1 MSPSSVQIWVSNII
15 LQQKELGLF
24 GDMADSRYGKGMVQ
38 DEPGTFIM
46 LKNGLKQTNKSFF
59 VIHNGPKLGMLDMS
73 ITNKDKHI

>member
-1 MSPSSVQIWVSNII
+1 
-15 LQQKELGLF
+15 
-24 GDMADSRYGKGMVQ
+24 MADSRYGKGMVQ